1 MEKGRPLGPALL
13 AWRLSP
19 ARGYSNALTG
29 RIAAMTDLPLE
40 GVRVCDLT
48 WIIAGP
54 VCTRVL
60 ADFGADVIRV
70 EHGQAMDSVRMG
82 RPIIGEAPTGNNSGF
97 FNYINRNKRSIA
109 LNVRHPDGHDVLR
122 RLVAAS
128 DVLVENFSA
137 SVMDSWG
144 LGYDEL
150 REINPA
156 IIYCSI
162 SGFGHSGRDKEH
174 TTWGPTA
181 QALSGLTYMSGLP
194 GLPPAGWGYSYM
206 DHTAGYYAASAVMM
220 ALHHRNRTGE
230 GQWIDMS
237 QVEAGIVL
245 TGPAVL
251 DAEVNGSS
259 WRSPGLPPGNHAW
272 QPRVAPHNTYP
283 CAGEDRWIAIAARND
298 EAWRALAG
306 LVGGEIVSDDRFAT
320 NEARLANEAAL
331 DELLA
336 RWTAPQD
343 AYQLMQRLQ
352 EAGVPAGVCQT
363 AGDRFERDPQLA
375 SRDWWHSLPHPEIG
389 DCDYDGVLPKLSAT
403 PGRLWQSSPVFG
415 ADTEEVMRTV
425 LGMSEAEYLSRL
437 ESGVFM

>member
-1 MEKGRPLGPALL
+1 MAE
-13 AWRLSP
+13 S
-19 ARGYSNALTG
+19 
-29 RIAAMTDLPLE
+29 PLE
-40 GVRVCDLT
+40 GIRVCDLT

-82 RPIIGEAPTGNNSGF
+82 RPIIGGPPTGNNSGF

-109 LNVRHPDGHDVLR
+109 LNARHPDGHEVLR
-122 RLVAAS
+122 RLISKS

-137 SVMDSWG
+137 NVMDSWG
-144 LGYDEL
+144 LGYEEL
-150 REINPA
+150 RSINPG
-156 IIYCSI
+156 IIYCSV

-206 DHTAGYYAASAVMM
+206 DHTAGYYAASAIMM

-230 GQWIDMS
+230 GQHIDIS

-245 TGPAVL
+245 TGTAVL
-251 DAEVNGSS
+251 DYEVNGRS
-259 WRSPGLPPGNHAW
+259 WRRPGMPPGNHAW
-272 QPRVAPHNTYP
+272 EPRVAPHNTYP
-283 CAGEDRWIAIAARND
+283 CAGDDRWIAIAATSD
-298 EAWRALAG
+298 AEWDALAG
-306 LVGGEIVSDDRFAT
+306 LIPELEGDPAFAT
-320 NEARLANEAAL
+320 NEARLENEEAL
-331 DELLA
+331 DAAIAE
-336 RWTAPQD
+336 WTGERDGHA
-343 AYQLMQRLQ
+343 LMETLQ
-352 EAGVPAGVCQT
+352 AAGVPAGVCQT
-363 AGDRFERDPQLA
+363 AGDRFEQDPQLA
-375 SRDWWHSLPHPEIG
+375 SRGWWHNLVHPELG
-389 DCDYDGVLPKLSAT
+389 DCDYDGVVPVLSET
-403 PGRLWQSSPVFG
+403 PGGLRRTSPVFG

-425 LGMSEAEYLSRL
+425 LQMDQQEYASLL